1 MSEYAALNP
10 AVRTLGGGEVNDV
23 AVALEHVHLLN
34 GLDGLDIELLEG
46 GLELLVIT
54 AGPGRGALDLPA
66 GSSLATMYQT
76 VRFSFA
82 CTGSSRMARRGCILT
97 YPMLA
102 HQSAVCRIKGG
113 GRGWATRP
121 GGRRTAGRHTNTRGN
136 TELLQ
141 SLLNIIH
148 VGGWGGGAAKIEEWW
163 SG

>member
-1 MSEYAALNP
+1 MPRYP

-82 CTGSSRMARRGCILT
+82 CTGSSRMAGRGCILT

-121 GGRRTAGRHTNTRGN
+121 GGRRTADGGRREDIPMRAETPSFFN
-136 TELLQ
+136 L
-141 SLLNIIH
+141 S
-148 VGGWGGGAAKIEEWW
+148 
-163 SG
+163 